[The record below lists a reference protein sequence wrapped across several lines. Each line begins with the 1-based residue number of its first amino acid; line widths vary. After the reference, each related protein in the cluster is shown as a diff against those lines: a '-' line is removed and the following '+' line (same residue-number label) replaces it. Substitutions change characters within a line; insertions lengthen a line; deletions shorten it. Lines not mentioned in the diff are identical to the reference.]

1 MPLHTAWLGGIYQ
14 LLGRYDEAIAEA
26 QKAMAIDPNFPVSHF
41 ILALV
46 HEDRGMY
53 EEALPNT
60 GRRQRSLPLEM
71 GARHG
76 LCQGWRLDEAR
87 KILAELEQHR
97 VTPWNAL
104 WRARLNL
111 ALADKDE
118 TFRWLNYESPHA
130 GSPGSGSSRTSSPC
144 TATRASRVCCAG

>member
-1 MPLHTAWLGGIYQ
+1 MYE
-14 LLGRYDEAIAEA
+14 EAIAEYR
-26 QKAMAIDPNFPVSHF
+26 KAAEIAPPWKW
-41 ILALV
+41 AL
-46 HEDRGMY
+46 G
-53 EEALPNT
+53 T
-60 GRRQRSLPLEM
+60 GYAKA
-71 GARHG
+71 G
-76 LCQGWRLDEAR
+76 RLDEAR

-130 GSPGSGSSRTSSPC
+130 WLPWI
-144 TATRASRVCCAG
+144 RVEPDFQPLHGDPRFAGLLRRMNLPPLN